1 MLLLASLVSCWGEA
15 RSSAFI
21 DQRSA
26 INVPPSQPLSM
37 LWQKADESLKIIEE
51 SLIAQGEPV
60 ENLSKSLDGIYQKSQ
75 ELHQSVNALSL
86 RFEYFEEYLTSL
98 DRNMAQ
104 AIKKSRIS
112 EGKLMI
118 WKTLSILSMFISIAI
133 ALLDGMRW
141 YCF

>member
-26 INVPPSQPLSM
+26 ISVPPSQPLSM

-60 ENLSKSLDGIYQKSQ
+60 ENLSKSLDGLYQKSQ

-86 RFEYFEEYLTSL
+86 RFESFEEYLTSL

-104 AIKKSRIS
+104 VIKKIRASTVEQVICKTIVILGIS
-112 EGKLMI
+112 A
-118 WKTLSILSMFISIAI
+118 SISCI
-133 ALLDGMRW
+133 LLLW
-141 YCF
+141 TEN